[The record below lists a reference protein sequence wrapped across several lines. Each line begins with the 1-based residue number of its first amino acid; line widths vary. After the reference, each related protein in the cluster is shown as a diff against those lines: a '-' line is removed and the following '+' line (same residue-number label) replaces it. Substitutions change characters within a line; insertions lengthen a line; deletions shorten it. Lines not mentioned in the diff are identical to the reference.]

1 MFLNPSFPEIKNKML
16 ETKLAL
22 FTQDIDHKSRGV
34 RWSPHWFPRWVDTV

>member
-34 RWSPHWFPRWVDTV
+34 TTRTLVATLVSTMG